1 MLEQISKKR
10 NMNKNNQ
17 RSMGTQRKRKIQTSR
32 RIRSGEDMDF
42 SEFSDRILGKIITS
56 ENDWWRA
63 LAVAGEQKE
72 ARNPT
77 I

>member
-1 MLEQISKKR
+1 
-10 NMNKNNQ
+10 
-17 RSMGTQRKRKIQTSR
+17 
-32 RIRSGEDMDF
+32 MDF